1 LTLAGQSKDSTPVD
15 RTALLPNF
23 GDEGAPCFGSFGER
37 IALNQPIDAAK
48 GIL

>member
-1 LTLAGQSKDSTPVD
+1 MLKIRLGG

-23 GDEGAPCFGSFGER
+23 GDEGAPCLWRLFGKR